1 MLDVRTI
8 GITANALRRMLPLFA
23 ARVNVEARAVV
34 ARAATS
40 PLQTPDTA
48 FPLDGIRLRARPLPP
63 DLSINFPSWVGSP
76 ASIHASGSG
85 FFGKSSVTANHFA
98 CVSKYT

>member
-1 MLDVRTI
+1 MLDIRAI

-23 ARVNVEARAVV
+23 ARVNVV

-48 FPLDGIRLRARPLPP
+48 VPLDRMQLRARPLPP
-63 DLSINFPSWVGSP
+63 DLSINFPSWVGNP

-85 FFGKSSVTANHFA
+85 FFGNSSATADHFA